1 MGAGATNGNALDLA
15 NILKPALARGDIKLI
30 GATTQAEYE
39 RYMIRDRAFIR
50 RFEKIEI
57 QEPDQETTF
66 KILIGTIP
74 KLEQQT
80 GIKFNYTNYIIER
93 ICKFIIEMTSE
104 YKRIYEVSSRYP
116 DISLALLSKIFSYAV
131 FDNSSQINMNHVWQ
145 AIKNCNSIYPDTLK
159 KEIERFK
166 VQFNDM
172 IMEEHINTV

>member
-1 MGAGATNGNALDLA
+1 
-15 NILKPALARGDIKLI
+15 
-30 GATTQAEYE
+30 
-39 RYMIRDRAFIR
+39 
-50 RFEKIEI
+50 
-57 QEPDQETTF
+57 
-66 KILIGTIP
+66 
-74 KLEQQT
+74 
-80 GIKFNYTNYIIER
+80 
-93 ICKFIIEMTSE
+93 MTSE